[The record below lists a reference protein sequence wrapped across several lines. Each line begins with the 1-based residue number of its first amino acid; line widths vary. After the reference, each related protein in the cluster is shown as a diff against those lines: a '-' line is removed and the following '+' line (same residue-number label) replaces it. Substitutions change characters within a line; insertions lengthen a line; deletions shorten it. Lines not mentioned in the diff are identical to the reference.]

1 MQRLNLLGST
11 WGRYLSFGLMYVSE
25 GIPYGFTS
33 VAMVAIMRT
42 EGISIFQIGA
52 FSAALLVP
60 WSFKWAWAPVIDL
73 VKLHRYGGRK
83 AWILFCTT
91 MMIITLLITAIV
103 DFHRNFEMLIAMVVL
118 NNFFCATQDVAIDS
132 LAVSTLKSDE
142 RAAGNGFMFG
152 GQFFGI
158 ALGGGGAIY
167 VFGRW
172 GFEAALVYISIALF
186 LNWLFILFFIS
197 DPDVVKNFVRKS
209 GDLMQEMREQLKTF
223 FRELYTSFTK
233 SGNGPR
239 VGLLFAVLPV
249 GSMALNYA
257 ILGTIKVDI
266 GLTQSQ
272 NAEISIYNTLAAATG
287 CLIGGWLAQRF
298 GVKRMLAVFM
308 GATAIPTALLAM
320 RIESVGLEQVP
331 LRDFYTIVIL
341 HGAIYGM
348 TFGAH
353 KAVFM
358 GMTNPAVGATQFT
371 AFMAM
376 GNVAIVYSNLWQ
388 GYIAQWHGYATVLY
402 LDALFMLVPL
412 AFIPFLKDRE
422 PSPAPAT
429 A

>member
-1 MQRLNLLGST
+1 MQRFNLLGST
-11 WGRYLSFGLMYVSE
+11 RGRYLAFGLMYISE

-33 VAMVAIMRT
+33 VAMVAVMRT
-42 EGISIFQIGA
+42 EGISIFLIGA

-73 VKLHRYGGRK
+73 VKLHRFGGRK
-83 AWILFCTT
+83 AWILFCTA
-91 MMIITLLITAIV
+91 MMIITLVVTAMV
-103 DFHRNFEMLIAMVVL
+103 DFHNNFNVLIAMVVL

-132 LAVSTLKSDE
+132 LAVSTLQPDE
-142 RAAGNGFMFG
+142 RAAGNGYMFA

-158 ALGGGGAIY
+158 GIGGGGAIY
-167 VFGRW
+167 GFGRW
-172 GFEAALVYISIALF
+172 GFDVALIFISVALL
-186 LNWLFILFFIS
+186 LNLLFILFFVA
-197 DPDVVKNFVRKS
+197 DPGVVTGAVRKT
-209 GDLMQEMREQLKTF
+209 GGALEKIKAEIEKFL
-223 FRELYTSFTK
+223 RELYASFLR

-239 VGLLFAVLPV
+239 VGLLFAALPV

-266 GLTQSQ
+266 GLTQTQ
-272 NAEISIYNTLAAATG
+272 NAEISIYNTIASALG
-287 CLIGGWLAQRF
+287 CLVGGWLANRF
-298 GVKRMLAVFM
+298 GVKRMLAVTLA
-308 GATAIPTALLAM
+308 ATAIPTVWLAM
-320 RIESVGLEQVP
+320 QIDALGVDQFP
-331 LRDFYTIVIL
+331 LRSFYTVIIA

-376 GNVAIVYSNLWQ
+376 SNLAIVYGNLWQ
-388 GYIAQWHGYATVLY
+388 GYVAQGFGYSRVLY

-412 AFIPFLKDRE
+412 AVIPFLKDRE
-422 PSPAPAT
+422 PAAAPAM

>member
-1 MQRLNLLGST
+1 MRRINLLGST
-11 WGRYLSFGLMYVSE
+11 WGRYLAFGLMYVSE

-42 EGISIFQIGA
+42 EGISIFLIGA

-60 WSFKWAWAPVIDL
+60 WSFKWAWAPAIDL
-73 VKLHRYGGRK
+73 IKLHRFGGRK
-83 AWILFCTT
+83 AWIVVCTS
-91 MMIITLLITAIV
+91 MMIITLVITALI
-103 DFHRNFEMLIAMVVL
+103 DFHNNFNVLIAMVVL
-118 NNFFCATQDVAIDS
+118 NNLFCATQDVAIDS
-132 LAVSTLKSDE
+132 LAVSTLKKDE
-142 RAAGNGFMFG
+142 RAAGNGFMFA

-172 GFEAALVYISIALF
+172 GFDVALMYISAALF
-186 LNWLFILFFIS
+186 LNLVFILLFVR
-197 DPDVVKNFVRKS
+197 DPDVIRDFVESSSNVWRA
-209 GDLMQEMREQLKTF
+209 MRDKLRVF
-223 FRELYTSFTK
+223 MGELYTSFMR

-239 VGLLFAVLPV
+239 LGLLFAALPV

-272 NAEISIYNTLAAATG
+272 NAEISIYNTLAAGIG
-287 CLIGGWLAQRF
+287 CLVGGWFAQRF
-298 GVKRMLAVFM
+298 GVKRMLALFLA
-308 GATAIPTALLAM
+308 ATAIPTVTLAM
-320 RIESVGLEQVP
+320 QIDNVGLEQLA
-331 LRDFYTIVIL
+331 LRDFYAIVIA

-388 GYIAQWHGYATVLY
+388 GYMAEWHGYATVLY

-412 AFIPFLKDRE
+412 AMIPFLRDRE
-422 PSPAPAT
+422 PQAAPAI

>member
-1 MQRLNLLGST
+1 MQRFNLLGST
-11 WGRYLSFGLMYVSE
+11 RGRYLAFGLMYISE
-25 GIPYGFTS
+25 GIPFGFTS
-33 VAMVAIMRT
+33 VAMVAVMRT

-73 VKLHRYGGRK
+73 VKLHRFGGRR
-83 AWILFCTT
+83 AWILFCTA
-91 MMIITLLITAIV
+91 MMIVTLVVTALV
-103 DFHRNFEMLIAMVVL
+103 DFHNNFNLLIAMVVL

-132 LAVSTLKSDE
+132 LAVSTLRDNE
-142 RAAGNGFMFG
+142 RAAGNGFMFA

-158 ALGGGGAIY
+158 GLGGGGAIY

-172 GFEAALVYISIALF
+172 GFDVTLMYISGALF
-186 LNWLFILFFIS
+186 LNLLFILFFIR
-197 DPDVVKNFVRKS
+197 DPGVVHGVIAKGGDVLLRVREEIVKFV
-209 GDLMQEMREQLKTF
+209 
-223 FRELYTSFTK
+223 RELYTSFLM

-239 VGLLFAVLPV
+239 IGLLFAALPV
-249 GSMALNYA
+249 GSMALNYS

-272 NAEISIYNTLAAATG
+272 NAEISIYNTIAAGIG
-287 CLIGGWLAQRF
+287 CLVGGWLAQRF
-298 GVKRMLAVFM
+298 GVKRMLAVFLA
-308 GATAIPTALLAM
+308 ATAVPTAGLAM
-320 RIESVGLEQVP
+320 QIEAVGLEQLA
-331 LRDFYTIVIL
+331 LRDFYAVIIA

-376 GNVAIVYSNLWQ
+376 GNLAIVYSNLWQ
-388 GYIAQWHGYATVLY
+388 GYVAQGHGYSAVLY

-412 AFIPFLKDRE
+412 TLIPFLKDRE
-422 PSPAPAT
+422 PTAVPALA
-429 A
+429 

>member
-1 MQRLNLLGST
+1 MQRFNLLGST
-11 WGRYLSFGLMYVSE
+11 RGRYLAFALMYISE

-60 WSFKWAWAPVIDL
+60 WSFKWVWAPLIDL
-73 VKLHRYGGRK
+73 VKLHRFGGRK
-83 AWILFCTT
+83 AWILLCTT
-91 MMIITLLITAIV
+91 MMIITLVVTALV
-103 DFHRNFEMLIAMVVL
+103 DFQNNFELLIAMVVL

-132 LAVSTLKSDE
+132 LAVSTLKRDE
-142 RAAGNGFMFG
+142 RAAGNGFMFA

-158 ALGGGGAIY
+158 AMGGGGAIY

-172 GFEAALVYISIALF
+172 GFDIALMYISGALL
-186 LNWLFILFFIS
+186 LNWLFILLFVR
-197 DPDVVKNFVRKS
+197 DPDVIRNFVGAGGNLLR
-209 GDLMQEMREQLKTF
+209 EMRKKLREF
-223 FRELYTSFTK
+223 MRELYTSFLK

-239 VGLLFAVLPV
+239 IGLLFAALPV

-257 ILGTIKVDI
+257 ILGTIKVDL

-272 NAEISIYNTLAAATG
+272 NAEISIYNTITAAIG
-287 CLIGGWLAQRF
+287 CLVGGWLAQRF
-298 GVKRMLAVFM
+298 GVKRMLAVFL
-308 GATAIPTALLAM
+308 ASTAIPTTILAM
-320 RIESVGLEQVP
+320 QIEAIGLEQFP
-331 LRDFYTIVIL
+331 LRNFYAVVIA

-371 AFMAM
+371 AFMSM
-376 GNVAIVYSNLWQ
+376 GNLAIVYSNLWQ
-388 GYIAQWHGYATVLY
+388 GYVAQWHGYATVLY
-402 LDALFMLVPL
+402 FDALFMLVPL
-412 AFIPFLKDRE
+412 AIIPFLRDRE
-422 PSPAPAT
+422 PTPAPAP

>member
-1 MQRLNLLGST
+1 MQRFNLLGST
-11 WGRYLSFGLMYVSE
+11 RGRYLAFGLMYISE

-33 VAMVAIMRT
+33 VAMVAVMRT
-42 EGISIFQIGA
+42 EGISIFLIGA

-73 VKLHRYGGRK
+73 VKLHRFGGRK
-83 AWILFCTT
+83 AWILFCTA
-91 MMIITLLITAIV
+91 MMIITLVVTAMV
-103 DFHRNFEMLIAMVVL
+103 DFHNNFNVLIAMVVL

-132 LAVSTLKSDE
+132 LAVSTLQPDE
-142 RAAGNGFMFG
+142 RAAGNGYMFA

-158 ALGGGGAIY
+158 GIGGGGAIY

-172 GFEAALVYISIALF
+172 GFDVALIFISVALL
-186 LNWLFILFFIS
+186 LNLLFILFFVA
-197 DPDVVKNFVRKS
+197 DPGVVTGAVRKT
-209 GDLMQEMREQLKTF
+209 GGALEKIKAEIEKFL
-223 FRELYTSFTK
+223 RELYASFLR

-239 VGLLFAVLPV
+239 VGLLFAALPV

-266 GLTQSQ
+266 GLTQTQ
-272 NAEISIYNTLAAATG
+272 NAEISIYNTIASALG
-287 CLIGGWLAQRF
+287 CLVGGWLANRF
-298 GVKRMLAVFM
+298 GVKRMLAVTLA
-308 GATAIPTALLAM
+308 ATAIPTVWLAM
-320 RIESVGLEQVP
+320 QIDALGVDQFP
-331 LRDFYTIVIL
+331 LRSFYTVIIA

-376 GNVAIVYSNLWQ
+376 SNLAIVYGNLWQ
-388 GYIAQWHGYATVLY
+388 GYVAQGFGYSRVLY

-412 AFIPFLKDRE
+412 AVIPFLKDRE
-422 PSPAPAT
+422 PAAAPAM

>member
-1 MQRLNLLGST
+1 MLRSNLLGRR

-33 VAMVAIMRT
+33 VAMVAVMRT

-73 VKLHRYGGRK
+73 VKLHRFGGRK
-83 AWILFCTT
+83 AWILLCTT
-91 MMIITLLITAIV
+91 MMIVTLIITALV
-103 DFHRNFEMLIAMVVL
+103 DFQNDFDVLLAMVVL

-132 LAVSTLKSDE
+132 LAVSTLKQDE
-142 RAAGNGFMFG
+142 RAAGNGFMFA

-158 ALGGGGAIY
+158 AMGGGGAIY

-172 GFEAALVYISIALF
+172 GFDATLMYISVAL
-186 LNWLFILFFIS
+186 LINLLFILFFVS
-197 DPDVVKNFVRKS
+197 DPDVVRDAARK
-209 GDLMQEMREQLKTF
+209 GADVAGEIRQKLEAFL
-223 FRELYTSFTK
+223 RELYTSVFQ
-233 SGNGPR
+233 SGRGP
-239 VGLLFAVLPV
+239 VIGLFFAALPV

-266 GLTQSQ
+266 GLTQTQ
-272 NAEISIYNTLAAATG
+272 NAEISIYNTIAAGAG
-287 CLIGGWLAQRF
+287 CLAGGWLAQRF
-298 GVKRMLAVFM
+298 GVRRMLAVFLA
-308 GATAIPTALLAM
+308 GTAVPTALLAM
-320 RIESVGLEQVP
+320 RIEAVGLEQFP
-331 LRDFYTIVIL
+331 LRDFYAIIIA
-341 HGAIYGM
+341 HGAVYGM

-376 GNVAIVYSNLWQ
+376 GNLAIVYSNLWQ
-388 GYIAQWHGYATVLY
+388 GYMAQWHGYATALY

-412 AFIPFLKDRE
+412 VVIPFLKDRE
-422 PSPAPAT
+422 PAAAPAPA
-429 A
+429 

>member
-11 WGRYLSFGLMYVSE
+11 WGRYLAFGMMYVSE
-25 GIPYGFTS
+25 GIPFGFTS
-33 VAMVAIMRT
+33 VAMVAVMRT

-60 WSFKWAWAPVIDL
+60 WSFKWAWAPIIDL
-73 VKLHRYGGRK
+73 VKLHRFGGRK
-83 AWILFCTT
+83 AWILFCTA
-91 MMIITLLITAIV
+91 MMVITLIVTAIV
-103 DFHRNFEMLIAMVVL
+103 DFQENFELLIAMVVL

-132 LAVSTLKSDE
+132 LAVSTLEKDE
-142 RAAGNGFMFG
+142 RAAGNGFMFA

-158 ALGGGGAIY
+158 GMGGGGAIY

-172 GFEAALVYISIALF
+172 GFDIALVYISGALF
-186 LNWLFILFFIS
+186 LNLLFILFFVR
-197 DPDVVKNFVRKS
+197 DPDVVRNIVHKS
-209 GDLMQEMREQLKTF
+209 GNIWLRMREEIAKFL
-223 FRELYTSFTK
+223 RDLYTSFLM

-239 VGLLFAVLPV
+239 VGLLFAALPV

-272 NAEISIYNTLAAATG
+272 NAEISIYNTIAAGLG
-287 CLIGGWLAQRF
+287 CLAGGWLAQRF
-298 GVKRMLAVFM
+298 GVKRMLATFLA
-308 GATAIPTALLAM
+308 ATAAPTLALAWQ
-320 RIESVGLEQVP
+320 IEAVGLEQ
-331 LRDFYTIVIL
+331 LALEYFYTVIIA

-376 GNVAIVYSNLWQ
+376 GNLAIVYSNLWQ
-388 GYIAQWHGYATVLY
+388 GYAAQMHGYSAALY
-402 LDALFMLVPL
+402 LDALLMLVPL
-412 AFIPFLKDRE
+412 AMIPFLKERE
-422 PSPAPAT
+422 PAAAPAPA
-429 A
+429 

>member
-60 WSFKWAWAPVIDL
+60 WSFKWAWAPVIDV

-209 GDLMQEMREQLKTF
+209 GDLMQQMREQLKTF

>member
-1 MQRLNLLGST
+1 MLRSNLLGRR

-33 VAMVAIMRT
+33 VAMVAVMRT

-73 VKLHRYGGRK
+73 VKLHRFGGRK
-83 AWILFCTT
+83 AWILLCTT
-91 MMIITLLITAIV
+91 MMIVTLIITALV
-103 DFHRNFEMLIAMVVL
+103 DFQNDFDVLLAMVVL

-132 LAVSTLKSDE
+132 LAVSTLKQDE
-142 RAAGNGFMFG
+142 RAAGNGFMFA

-158 ALGGGGAIY
+158 AMGGGGAIY

-172 GFEAALVYISIALF
+172 GFDVTLMYISVAL
-186 LNWLFILFFIS
+186 LINLLFILFFVS
-197 DPDVVKNFVRKS
+197 DPDVVRDAARK
-209 GDLMQEMREQLKTF
+209 GADVAGEIRQKLEAFL
-223 FRELYTSFTK
+223 RELYTSVFQ
-233 SGNGPR
+233 SGRGP
-239 VGLLFAVLPV
+239 VIGLFFAALPV

-266 GLTQSQ
+266 GLTQTQ
-272 NAEISIYNTLAAATG
+272 NAEISIYNTIAAGAG
-287 CLIGGWLAQRF
+287 CLAGGWLAQRF
-298 GVKRMLAVFM
+298 GVRRMLAVFLA
-308 GATAIPTALLAM
+308 GTAVPTALLAM
-320 RIESVGLEQVP
+320 RIEAVGLEQFP
-331 LRDFYTIVIL
+331 LRDFYAIIIA
-341 HGAIYGM
+341 HGAVYGM

-376 GNVAIVYSNLWQ
+376 GNLAIVYSNLWQ
-388 GYIAQWHGYATVLY
+388 GYMAQWHGYATALY

-412 AFIPFLKDRE
+412 VVIPFLKDRE
-422 PSPAPAT
+422 PAAAPAPA
-429 A
+429 